1 MKEWIKMINER
12 IKKCIAEML
21 EQVEFIEDNVDLKVY
36 GIDSLS
42 KVQLVISLEEEFG
55 IAFDDD
61 DINQSHF
68 QSVSSIGELLKKY
81 GFA

>member
-1 MKEWIKMINER
+1 MINER

-61 DINQSHF
+61 INQSHF

>member
-1 MKEWIKMINER
+1 M
-12 IKKCIAEML
+12 
-21 EQVEFIEDNVDLKVY
+21 DLKVY